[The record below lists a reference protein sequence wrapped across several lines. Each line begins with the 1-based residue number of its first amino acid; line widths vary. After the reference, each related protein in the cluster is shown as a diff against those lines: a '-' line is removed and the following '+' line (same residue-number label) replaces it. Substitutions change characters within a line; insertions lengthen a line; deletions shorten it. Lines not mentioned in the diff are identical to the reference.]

1 MKPKIW
7 SDRSYLSH
15 KTEEWIHGQN
25 GGKKTKFW
33 GWGEAWNGYMDF
45 LLQEKG
51 AQNELLLKL
60 FV

>member
-7 SDRSYLSH
+7 SDQSYLSH

-33 GWGEAWNGYMDF
+33 GVGGSLEWIYGLPVAREGGP
-45 LLQEKG
+45 K
-51 AQNELLLKL
+51 
-60 FV
+60 

>member
-7 SDRSYLSH
+7 TDPSYLSH

-25 GGKKTKFW
+25 GGKKTKFLW
-33 GWGEAWNGYMDF
+33 VGEAWNGYMDF

-51 AQNELLLKL
+51 AQNGLPLKL